1 MFLVKYRLFNTTM
14 CSTFLPIIVVH
25 LDAEDDDAADEGDEV
40 GDEQVDVAYQYAL
53 NHESEAAYGHH
64 DEAGQRDAV
73 GFAGA
78 NGLDGLWQIA
88 QDEADAG
95 YPAANVNQCLIIH
108 SFLIFKVSPT
118 KIRKTWAHDTRNAFF
133 LHIINNKVWGFLQNC
148 LSLQSQ

>member
-25 LDAEDDDAADEGDEV
+25 LDAEDDDAADEGDEI
-40 GDEQVDVAYQYAL
+40 GDKQVDVAYQYAL

-78 NGLDGLWQIA
+78 YGFDGLWKIA
-88 QDEADAG
+88 EYHGDAG
-95 YPAANVNQCLIIH
+95 NPPENFENEGIVHRLQC
-108 SFLIFKVSPT
+108 F
-118 KIRKTWAHDTRNAFF
+118 
-133 LHIINNKVWGFLQNC
+133 
-148 LSLQSQ
+148 